1 MVSYRSC
8 LESDV
13 FTSAF
18 LSLSFLLLVFSD
30 ISNSKEPTINL
41 LTQGTVSTS
50 GFTSTEVNSQFSTGV
65 SGLKDALMGGGRE
78 GRVRTKGLAP
88 ASKLNMV
95 VICSNIFLKSFFI
108 LSFHPSLFTE
118 CSAVKCVSSSCANMS
133 ATHAHLK
140 SLSRLVVVR

>member
-78 GRVRTKGLAP
+78 GRVRTKGLAR

-95 VICSNIFLKSFFI
+95 VIFSQTFFSNHFSYCHFTPLFL
-108 LSFHPSLFTE
+108 LNVLQ
-118 CSAVKCVSSSCANMS
+118 
-133 ATHAHLK
+133 
-140 SLSRLVVVR
+140 